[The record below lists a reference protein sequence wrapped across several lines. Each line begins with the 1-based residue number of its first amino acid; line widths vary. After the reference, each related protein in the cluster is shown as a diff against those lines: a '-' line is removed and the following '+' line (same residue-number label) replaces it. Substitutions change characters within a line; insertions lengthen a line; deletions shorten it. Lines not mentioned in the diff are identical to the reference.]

1 MWVIYYNRVCGG
13 DTWQCGWWGPR
24 GVHARRVGG
33 GGRFLLRSPER
44 PINSILEKYIWP
56 QVVWIKALRSTINLI
71 LSIPI
76 FSLPT
81 IKKSVKCF
89 LYLFVFLF
97 YTRGTFLYFHM
108 NVFQKSYKVNRY
120 IN

>member
-1 MWVIYYNRVCGG
+1 MWVICYNRVSGG

-24 GVHARRVGG
+24 GVHATSGG

-71 LSIPI
+71 LGIPI

-89 LYLFVFLF
+89 FIPFRVSILH
-97 YTRGTFLYFHM
+97 TRHIPIF
-108 NVFQKSYKVNRY
+108 SYECVSKEL
-120 IN
+120 